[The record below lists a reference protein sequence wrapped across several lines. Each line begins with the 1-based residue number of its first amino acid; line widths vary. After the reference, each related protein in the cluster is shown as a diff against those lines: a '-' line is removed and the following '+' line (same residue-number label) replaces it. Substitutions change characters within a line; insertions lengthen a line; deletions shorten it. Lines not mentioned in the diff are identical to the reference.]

1 MGILDIFRRKK
12 KKRFFVRL
20 TGRGGKQLLLGEL
33 EASSMDE
40 LINEIMKKIENLGET
55 VKQFNVIRIVDM
67 STNQEVKIKNPLY
80 DHTLDSPHGRS
91 TKSDDYSAIMNEL
104 MMKSMTTAVAT
115 ASKMSGVVMA
125 KMMEGLSDGIKEL
138 VKALV
143 SGFSFMKNPQELM
156 KEGKKKE
163 EISFSDIVKLTENIK
178 WMIENRDKVEKALKE
193 GWEAYKE
200 MKQREGGESNVGNNS
215 TTENGK

>member
-1 MGILDIFRRKK
+1 
-12 KKRFFVRL
+12 
-20 TGRGGKQLLLGEL
+20 
-33 EASSMDE
+33 
-40 LINEIMKKIENLGET
+40 
-55 VKQFNVIRIVDM
+55 M

-91 TKSDDYSAIMNEL
+91 TKSEDFSAVMNEL

-125 KMMEGLSDGIKEL
+125 KMMEGLSDGMKEL

-143 SGFSFMKNPQELM
+143 SGFSFVKNPQELT
-156 KEGKKKE
+156 KEEKKE
-163 EISFSDIVKLTENIK
+163 KEISFSDIVKLTENIK

-200 MKQREGGESNVGNNS
+200 MKKEGGESKNVES
-215 TTENGK
+215 TRSTESRK